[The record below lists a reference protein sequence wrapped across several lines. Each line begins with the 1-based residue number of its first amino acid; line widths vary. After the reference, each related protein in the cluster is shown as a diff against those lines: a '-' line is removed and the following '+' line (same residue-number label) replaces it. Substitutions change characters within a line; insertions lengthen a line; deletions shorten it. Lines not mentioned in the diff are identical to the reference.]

1 MKNSKKILAVLLTAA
16 MLLSFAPCAFAEGDE
31 SRIDYTI
38 SNPYAGVDFDSY
50 HQYKT
55 DLHSHTLFSDG
66 GYTLP
71 EMVER
76 HYELGFDIMAI
87 TDHGSVSYGYT
98 EQDHWDVMKLVSLV
112 RKKRIDSS
120 LLDESGT
127 AENGNA
133 YKVFK
138 QGGDEFYQ
146 QTLAD
151 GTDGQTM
158 LRVPYGVENNPTSF
172 NNAHVNSWFVDYGH
186 KVIGGTS
193 NYERPISNVDK
204 LGGLSVINHP
214 GEYSNARDELYTA
227 DAYNAENP
235 MYNYK
240 INKFA
245 HLLRTYGT
253 CIGIDVNSKGDYRT
267 RFDRKLWD
275 ILLQKVTPTGRNV
288 LGIASTDSHNLDIVD
303 SGYVLALMP
312 EKTSAALK
320 KSLESGQFFAA
331 SKYIGNY
338 DELVQLYEEVSVIK
352 SLEASRVAGKLSEA
366 VKNIAAQI
374 ENGKQKDQYKV
385 EDGTVAPKVTN
396 IIVDNTADTITVTAE
411 LLCSTAVTA
420 APASTPRTGLPVTA
434 ASRLFR
440 RLPAAVSR
448 LWLSASMPYKNSAKP
463 PKSVKILVRFC
474 STAAAPPAETFLILF
489 MQLPGGSGFLP
500 FSPFVNF
507 FKIILNRPC
516 ILGAGGILLS
526 GVNS

>member
-1 MKNSKKILAVLLTAA
+1 MKISKKILAVLLAAA
-16 MLLSFAPCAFAEGDE
+16 MLFSFTPCVFAQDAEDA
-31 SRIDYTI
+31 RIDYTI
-38 SNPYAGVDFDSY
+38 SNPYAGVDFGTY

-66 GYTLP
+66 GNTLP

-120 LLDESGT
+120 LLSESGT
-127 AENGNA
+127 AENGNE

-138 QGGDEFYQ
+138 QGGDEYYQ
-146 QTLAD
+146 QTLTD
-151 GTDGQTM
+151 GTAGQTM
-158 LRVPYGVENNPTSF
+158 LRVPFGVENNPTSF

-193 NYERPISNVDK
+193 NYERPISNIQK

-214 GEYSNARDELYTA
+214 GEYSSARDEVNSE

-245 HLLRTYGT
+245 HLLRTYDT

-275 ILLQKVTPTGRNV
+275 ILLQKVAPTGRNV
-288 LGIASTDSHNLDIVD
+288 LGIASTDAHNLDIVD

-320 KSLESGQFFAA
+320 ESLASGAFFAA

-338 DELVQLYEEVSVIK
+338 DELIQLYKEIK
-352 SLEASRVAGKLSEA
+352 DIGTAEAGAVAEKLSESIN
-366 VKNIAAQI
+366 NIAAQI
-374 ENGKQKDQYKV
+374 ADGKQRDQYKV
-385 EDGTVAPKVTN
+385 EDGTVAPKVTD
-396 IIVDNTADTITVTAE
+396 ITVDDNADTITVTAANALTVHWIADGKVIHVGSSIDLNDYSDE
-411 LLCSTAVTA
+411 IGS
-420 APASTPRTGLPVTA
+420 
-434 ASRLFR
+434 
-440 RLPAAVSR
+440 
-448 LWLSASMPYKNSAKP
+448 Y
-463 PKSVKILVRFC
+463 VR
-474 STAAAPPAETFLILF
+474 AEVF
-489 MQLPGGSGFLP
+489 
-500 FSPFVNF
+500 
-507 FKIILNRPC
+507 
-516 ILGAGGILLS
+516 GAGGILYVEPFLLDYEGAPEAEDEGHFYDWGTVVS
-526 GVNS
+526 LICDTTVRFLEIILPLKLIFKLAGK

>member
-1 MKNSKKILAVLLTAA
+1 MKISKKILAVLLAAA
-16 MLLSFAPCAFAEGDE
+16 MLLSFAPCAFAEGGDE
-31 SRIDYTI
+31 GRIDYTI

-138 QGGDEFYQ
+138 QGGDEYYQ

-338 DELVQLYEEVSVIK
+338 DELVQLYEEVRVIK

-366 VKNIAAQI
+366 VENIAAQI

-411 LLCSTAVTA
+411 NALTVHWIADGKVIHVGNKLDLNDHSDEIG
-420 APASTPRTGLPVTA
+420 S
-434 ASRLFR
+434 
-440 RLPAAVSR
+440 
-448 LWLSASMPYKNSAKP
+448 Y
-463 PKSVKILVRFC
+463 VR
-474 STAAAPPAETFLILF
+474 AEVF
-489 MQLPGGSGFLP
+489 
-500 FSPFVNF
+500 
-507 FKIILNRPC
+507 
-516 ILGAGGILLS
+516 GAGGILYVEPFLLS
-526 GVNS
+526 YDGAPAPEDEGHFYDFGTIASLICDTPVRILEIILPLGLIFKLAGK